1 MNMKLPRRFSAYEVA
16 LIVVFAVIATRAL
29 VRQHDLRYGGA
40 SLVEPPLVEE
50 LERRFGPTRHS
61 MGLEEWFV
69 LDFFEKARDGIFV
82 DVGAWEPIKGSNT
95 YRLENDLGWSGL
107 AIDALEDLGPAYVAA
122 RPRTRFVAAFV
133 TDADAGES
141 VLHVPSGLT
150 EVASGSE
157 SFVRI
162 FATPGTTR
170 RVRNR
175 TLDRIL
181 SEAEITRVDFL
192 SMDIELGEPAAL
204 AAFSI
209 DRYRPRLVCVE
220 AHGTTRQPILDY
232 FARHDYVL
240 VGRYLPY
247 DRVNL
252 YFAPIAAP
260 ESPVPIASG
269 HD

>member
-1 MNMKLPRRFSAYEVA
+1 MKLPQRFSAFEVA
-16 LIVVFAVIATRAL
+16 LLLIFAVIATRAL

-50 LERRFGPTRHS
+50 LERRFGPRRHS

-69 LDFFEKARDGIFV
+69 LDFFDNARGGIFV

-107 AIDALEDLGPAYVAA
+107 AIDALEDLSPAYAAA

-133 TDADAGES
+133 TDTDSGES

-162 FATPGTTR
+162 FATPGTPR

-181 SEAEITRVDFL
+181 SETGVSRIDFL
-192 SMDIELGEPAAL
+192 SMDIELGEPTAL

-209 DRYRPRLVCVE
+209 RRYRPRLVCVE
-220 AHGTTRQPILDY
+220 AHGATRQQILDY
-232 FARHDYVL
+232 FARHGYVL
-240 VGRYLPY
+240 LGRYLPY

-252 YFAPIAAP
+252 YFAPIENP
-260 ESPVPIASG
+260 ESPHPTTSG
-269 HD
+269 HQ